1 MTVFDPLTPLINNP
15 TLMENGGH
23 ILYMFTD
30 EDMYV
35 GNAVQYIYEGIQKEA
50 VIFLMETEGMIE
62 RIKRELV
69 KMRVS
74 DLQLHSIIGID
85 SHEFYLDGH
94 HFNHTGAGIELM
106 ALVQPYLDQGCH
118 VRTWGQVPFPLEDPL
133 EHLITY
139 ECSCDEFINANRVI
153 SVCCYNG
160 LSTPAFVQNELLKT
174 HTHFMTDD
182 EHYPSLSYNKEHH
195 HSLSNEEMKRIH
207 KIEEQLKFLQS
218 KNAHLILEN
227 DSIKMKNE
235 LMQETEFKLRT
246 IINELPIPIVIR
258 NKERILFYNE
268 IAVDRLYIE
277 HDHFVKDT
285 SIKRFFEEYPFHL
298 VDDSSS
304 KIQEHQFIH
313 VNGKKNFYLVKSIV
327 ILFEGTPAILH
338 AFVDITKEK
347 ENEGLL
353 IRSEKMNIA
362 GELAASIAHELR
374 NPLTSIKGF
383 FHMLKNSGE
392 EKELYY
398 NIIEDELSRIELISS
413 ELLSLAKPHSENRK
427 SHNIVQIIE
436 EVKLLLTS
444 ETNMKNIELHL
455 DYSNRELYICCED
468 TKIKQVFI
476 NLIKNAIDAMEG
488 GGTIIL
494 QITEMKESVQIQVID
509 QGCGIPED
517 LIDKI
522 GEPFYTTKE
531 KGTGIGLMVCYQI
544 IENYD
549 GTIEMDST
557 EGIGTTFTITLPT
570 SAKCLPVR

>member
-1 MTVFDPLTPLINNP
+1 MTVLYPITPLINNP
-15 TLMENGGH
+15 TLIENGGH
-23 ILYMFTD
+23 ILYMFTE
-30 EDMYV
+30 EDIYV

-50 VIFLMETEGMIE
+50 VIFLMETEEMME
-62 RIKRELV
+62 RIKRDLA
-69 KMRVS
+69 KLGVS

-85 SHEFYLDGH
+85 SYEFYLDGP
-94 HFNHTGAGIELM
+94 HFNHIGAGRELM

-118 VRTWGQVPFPLEDPL
+118 IRTWGQVPFPLEDPL

-139 ECSCDEFINANRVI
+139 ECSCDEFINQNRVI
-153 SVCCYNG
+153 SVCGYNG
-160 LSTPAFVQNELLKT
+160 LSTPAYVQNELLKT

-182 EHYPSLSYNKEHH
+182 EQYPSRSYSKKHH
-195 HSLSNEEMKRIH
+195 HSLSNAEMERIH
-207 KIEEQLKFLQS
+207 KIEEQLKLLQS
-218 KNAHLILEN
+218 KNARLISEN

-235 LMQETEFKLRT
+235 LMQENELKLRT
-246 IINELPIPIVIR
+246 IINELPIPVVIR

-268 IAVDRLYIE
+268 IAEDKLYIE
-277 HDHFVKDT
+277 NHHFVKDT
-285 SIKRFFEEYPFHL
+285 SFRSFFDEYQFKLLDH
-298 VDDSSS
+298 SNS

-327 ILFEGTPAILH
+327 ILFEGAPAILH
-338 AFVDITKEK
+338 TFVDITKEK
-347 ENEGLL
+347 ENESLL

-398 NIIEDELSRIELISS
+398 SIIEDELSRIEQISS

-444 ETNMKNIELHL
+444 ETNMKNIDLL
-455 DYSNRELYICCED
+455 LKCDNRELYICCED

-476 NLIKNAIDAMEG
+476 NLIKNAIDAMEDG
-488 GGTIIL
+488 GNIIL

-509 QGCGIPED
+509 QGCGIPAD

-544 IENYD
+544 IEKY
-549 GTIEMDST
+549 GGEIEMDST

-570 SAKCLPVR
+570 AAKSLPV